1 MKKIDAHLH
10 LVRDLASYK
19 GNGRSNALGNGL
31 VVWDSGFKTRLFPAG
46 WGDDAFRA
54 DAARKVMEDHDVAKA
69 VLLQGSLYGFQN
81 YYIWQVA
88 KAAPDRFAPAFSIDP
103 FASEA
108 EKIVKHHVEDLGFRA
123 LKLEVSQAG
132 YVSLNAPAT
141 AETYHVIDEAA
152 LSMMQ
157 PTAFLIN
164 TSRGSQV
171 DEAALLRALKGKRI
185 AGAGLDVF
193 EEEPDFNKEFCQLD
207 NVILTPHAGS
217 ATRESRRSVL
227 KEASHNIVSFLVDGV
242 PVNRVN

>member
-1 MKKIDAHLH
+1 LPEDEE
-10 LVRDLASYK
+10 R
-19 GNGRSNALGNGL
+19 ALGVSYVPL
-31 VVWDSGFKTRLFPAG
+31 
-46 WGDDAFRA
+46 A
-54 DAARKVMEDHDVAKA
+54 D
-69 VLLQGSLYGFQN
+69 LL
-81 YYIWQVA
+81 
-88 KAAPDRFAPAFSIDP
+88 
-103 FASEA
+103 
-108 EKIVKHHVEDLGFRA
+108 
-123 LKLEVSQAG
+123 SQAD

-157 PTAFLIN
+157 PPAFLIN
-164 TSRGSQV
+164 TSRGSLV

>member
-69 VLLQGSLYGFQN
+69 VFLQGSLYGFQN
-81 YYIWQVA
+81 YYSWQVA
-88 KAAPDRFAPAFSIDP
+88 KSAPDHFAPAFSIDP

-108 EKIVKHHVEDLGFRA
+108 EKIVKRHVEDLGFRA
-123 LKLEVSQAG
+123 LKLEVSQAD